1 MSNTKGTSVINSP
14 KGGGAQSG
22 LGEKFSPDLFTGT
35 GNFSVPIA
43 VPPGRNGF
51 QPELSL
57 GYSSGNGNG
66 PFGNGWALSVP
77 GVTRKT
83 SKGIPVYDDESDVF
97 ILSGA
102 EDLVPVAIDNEVLN
116 GANGAVNWQRTY
128 YRPRTEGLFARII
141 HHKRTDGINY
151 WEVRSKDGL
160 ISYYGHPEQPSAQS
174 DCVVSH
180 PEQRAQIF
188 SWHLHKTVDVFGNAI
203 VYAYTR
209 DLVLNKGS
217 RCYDQIYLSSVRY
230 ANYEDATQPAGIN
243 YMCELRLQYEYRP
256 DAFSTY
262 KQGFEIRTTKRCTQI
277 ETYTNAGGLQKT
289 KVYHLAYEG
298 NANPLPLNGMSLLT
312 SVTVEGI
319 KPLASGEDSEY
330 MPPLLF
336 TYAGFTP
343 QKREL
348 NVVKGPIPPQSLA
361 EPGFELMDVT
371 GNGLPDMVQLNGA
384 ARYWMNKGKGQFAP
398 PKELNVAPSVRL
410 DAPGVRVIDA
420 NGDGRSDLLVNNGLL
435 AGYYPG
441 AFKRVWDTSG
451 FKPYKQIP
459 SFHFQDPEVQ
469 LMDLDGDGIT
479 DMLRNGAQFECFYND
494 PEKGFYKVR
503 TVKKTFTDF
512 SFSDPRIRFADM
524 TGDGLQDIVLIS
536 SGRVQYWPNMGYGV
550 FGEKVNMT
558 GAPVFPEQ
566 YDPAQI
572 LIGDVDG
579 DGQADIVF
587 VENNRVTLYINQ
599 SGNGFSEPVRINGTP
614 RVQNPKGLRLADVMG
629 TGQASVVWSFSA
641 FSDAAVG
648 TGAAKMY
655 SLDFTGGNK
664 PYVLEEMN
672 NNMGSV
678 TRVKYGSSVYHY
690 LRDEA
695 QAATR
700 WQTELPFPVQVVNKV
715 EVLDL
720 LSGGKLVTEYAY
732 HHGYWDG
739 AEREFRGF
747 AQVDSTDTESFE
759 AFNTQALFA
768 PGDYFLST
776 GPTRSAVSAT
786 SIAGVSAEHYAP
798 PVLTKS
804 WFYLGAVG
812 DLFRFK
818 ETDFTPAY
826 WAGDAPFLT
835 RPAELNTLLSELP
848 PRARRD
854 ALRTLRGSLLRS
866 ELYALDNSALQ
877 NRPYTVTESV
887 MSLRVE
893 QAPGQLPAV
902 LRASLHSGFGV
913 QGGYVFFPFSVAQ
926 RTTQYERGNDP
937 MHSLS
942 FTKAYDAYGQALAQL
957 SLALPRGASLQS
969 GGTGHYLGTYSETQ
983 YIYQDHPNNPALP
996 YMVNRVKKTTAYDAT
1011 NSAQGQ
1017 GVLAVKDFVFS
1028 SYNPTTLP
1036 VINCTLHYYDGNA
1049 FIGLPFGQIGHY
1061 GAQVRS
1067 ETLILTD
1074 THINAIY
1081 GTNTPECFKA
1091 NPNWTG
1097 SHFPANY
1104 VNELQNSD
1112 TRLGYKDRRTGYPDH
1127 IPGWYAESTRVK
1139 YDFQT
1144 GQTNFKGLTLESKD
1158 TFDVKSDIQYDVYQ
1172 LLPVRSRQY
1181 LNATD
1186 YLETTAQYDYRILQ
1200 PEHITDA
1207 NANISVFD
1215 YSPLGLLKATALIG
1229 KGTEGDY
1236 KQSSGDF
1243 YDKYEPSV
1251 KMDYD
1256 FFAFV
1261 NGNNPVWVKTISRE
1275 QHYQQSVISNTIVKV
1290 EYSDGFGR
1298 LLQTRVQAED
1308 VLFEQSGLSTD
1319 QSQPNAPATGMQRAA
1334 NAPLNVVVSGHKI
1347 YNNKG
1352 KVVEQYEPY
1361 FDSGFLYTPTVVQGV
1376 RARMYYDS
1384 LGRVVRTKHPDGSEQ
1399 RVVFGIPAN
1408 LTNPDVFAP
1417 NPWENYTYD
1426 ANDLASVTNVPNNN
1440 VQATHYFTPKSALVD
1455 ALGRTVETTEFLNN
1469 LNYAD
1474 TVVMQYAYDIR
1485 GNLLYVKDPYSRVVF
1500 EYQYDLRTPG
1510 KDEKLPPLFTKH
1522 IDKGISR
1529 IVPDVQGKPVMS
1541 EDAKGAKSWSAV
1553 DAAGRPTKAWA
1564 KDNVSDTIRLRS
1576 VVQYRGVTSPD
1587 KLVNM
1592 AGQAYKT
1599 FDESGCL
1606 ELVAN
1611 DFKGSP
1617 LHKKQYVVDYG
1628 LIKTALQ
1635 NNQLYKVDWTNLP
1648 NILDNQVFETTM
1660 QYDALG
1666 RTTEIELPKDITNTR
1681 KKITPTYNKA
1691 GGLEKVSFDGTTYV
1705 ENIAY
1710 DAKGQRV
1717 VIAFGNG
1724 IMTRYAYDKQTFRL
1738 KRQKSEKYVKT
1749 ISGNTITYTP
1759 QAGSTKQDDGFDYDL
1774 VGNIMKILHRTTD
1787 CGIAGTVL
1795 GNDALDRAFTYDPL
1809 NRLLT
1814 ASGRESDTQS
1824 SNNFLYDEAPIPGS
1838 PNANHVRAYNRTYS
1852 YDKLGNV
1859 QQVKQLGNNGF
1870 TRDFTYAAN
1879 KNTLTKIEDAT
1890 PTLLESYTY
1899 DANGNQLS
1907 TSLTRSYTWNHADQI
1922 VGFTGSNTLAQ
1933 YDYSGQDR
1941 VSKFVKTGN
1950 DFERTIYIDGVFEHH
1965 ILEKPSA
1972 TYEKN
1977 YVHVM
1982 DDSSRIAE
1990 VRIGQQFPNDIS
2002 DSVVYNLETE
2012 IGSSAVRLDVNGTVI
2027 DKEEYYPFGDSSL
2040 RTFTYKRYRYV
2051 GKERDRESGLYYY
2064 GARYYAAWT
2073 CRFISVDP
2081 LADKYVHIT
2090 PYNYADNNPI
2100 NDFDIDGNQD
2110 GNTQQT
2116 GESAPTNGEAT
2127 GSLYH
2132 NTPVGNNTTHP
2143 DGASGRK
2150 IVTNGFN
2157 AEKYGKY
2164 SNYNWFAKDM
2174 KTANTGRANSA
2185 VEMITLEVKGI
2196 NINDAFVITESQMK
2210 EFSNAALQDMGYE
2223 TKTAFNRATSK
2234 MGSTAR
2240 EAILSEWNART
2251 YGKLGEFM
2259 DAMKKDAYFVKSDG
2273 TYAVSDQRANSGS
2286 IVRAAGNK
2294 AAVMALNGLK
2304 WAGRVLTVVGVAKD
2318 LYDIHTSGYETRT
2331 ILKKAGFWSG
2341 VYAGG
2346 SIAGAAYTATGADFT
2361 GPWGWVG
2368 HAGVTILGGI
2378 AGGIGTEYVIEKIYE
2393 YTDRVGIQH
2402 NQPSNVVRS
2411 SILSATTYRN

>member
-66 PFGNGWALSVP
+66 PFGNSWALSVP

-116 GANGAVNWQRTY
+116 GTNGAVNWQRTY

-209 DLVLNKGS
+209 DLVLNNGG

-230 ANYEDATQPAGIN
+230 ANYEDATQAAGIN
-243 YMCELRLQYEYRP
+243 YMCELRLQYEDRP

-330 MPPLLF
+330 MPPLVF

-420 NGDGRSDLLVNNGLL
+420 NGDGRSDLLVNNGIL

-441 AFKRVWDTSG
+441 AFKRVWDASG

-479 DMLRNGAQFECFYND
+479 DVLRNGAQFECFYND

-566 YDPAQI
+566 YDPVQI

-759 AFNTQALFA
+759 AFNTQTLFA
-768 PGDYFLST
+768 PGDYFIST
-776 GPTRSAVSAT
+776 APTRSAVSTT

-893 QAPGQLPAV
+893 QTPGQLPAV
-902 LRASLHSGFGV
+902 LQASLHSGFGV

-942 FTKAYDAYGQALAQL
+942 FTKAYDAYGQVLAQL

-969 GGTGHYLGTYSETQ
+969 GGTGHHLGTYSETQ

-1011 NSAQGQ
+1011 SSAQGQ

-1081 GTNTPECFKA
+1081 GTTTPECFKA
-1091 NPNWTG
+1091 NPDWIT
-1097 SHFPANY
+1097 HFPVNY
-1104 VNELQNSD
+1104 GNELQNSD
-1112 TRLGYKDRRTGYPDH
+1112 ARLGYKDRTTGYPDH
-1127 IPGWYAESTRVK
+1127 IPGWYAESARVK

-1200 PEHITDA
+1200 PEHITDT
-1207 NANISVFD
+1207 NANISAFD

-1236 KQSSGDF
+1236 RQSSGDF

-1275 QHYQQSVISNTIVKV
+1275 QHYQQSAISNTIVKV

-1319 QSQPNAPATGMQRAA
+1319 QSQPNAPAIGMQRTA

-1376 RARMYYDS
+1376 RVRMYYDG

-1455 ALGRTVETTEFLNN
+1455 ALGRTVETTEFFNN

-1485 GNLLYVKDPYSRVVF
+1485 GNLLYVKDPYNRVVF
-1500 EYQYDLRTPG
+1500 EHQYDLRTPG

-1587 KLVNM
+1587 KLINM
-1592 AGQAYKT
+1592 AGQAFKT
-1599 FDESGCL
+1599 FDEAGSEEIMGH
-1606 ELVAN
+1606 
-1611 DFKGSP
+1611 DFKGNP
-1617 LHKKQYVVDYG
+1617 LEKIRQVISDTELLSIFG
-1628 LIKTALQ
+1628 GASITA
-1635 NNQLYKVDWTNLP
+1635 YKVDWTGLTTS
-1648 NILDNQVFETTM
+1648 ILDTAQYKTTM
-1660 QYDALG
+1660 EYDAMN
-1666 RTTEIELPKDITNTR
+1666 RITKLIYPQDASGTTR
-1681 KKITPTYNKA
+1681 KELVPVYNKA
-1691 GGLEKVSFDGTTYV
+1691 GALERVSLDGTTYV
-1705 ENIAY
+1705 EHIAY
-1710 DAKGQRV
+1710 NAKGQRV
-1717 VIAFGNG
+1717 LLALGNG
-1724 IMTRYAYDKQTFRL
+1724 VMTRYAYNTNTFQL
-1738 KRQKSEKYVKT
+1738 VRQRSESYTKT
-1749 ISGNTITYTP
+1749 GFTFTSTGNV
-1759 QAGSTKQDDGFDYDL
+1759 KQDTAYEFDL
-1774 VGNIMKILHRTTD
+1774 IGNITKTHDKTTA
-1787 CGIAGTVL
+1787 CGVGGTNNL
-1795 GNDALDRAFTYDPL
+1795 TKTFDYDPL
-1809 NRLLT
+1809 NRLLSAT
-1814 ASGRESDTQS
+1814 GRENAPTIAPIWDDSYR
-1824 SNNFLYDEAPIPGS
+1824 SNNDSLTT
-1838 PNANHVRAYNRTYS
+1838 AYTQNYA
-1852 YDKLGNV
+1852 YDKLGNILSLQHIGV
-1859 QQVKQLGNNGF
+1859 NNF
-1870 TRDFTYAAN
+1870 TRQFNYGISNNQLNSVSIGNTTYA
-1879 KNTLTKIEDAT
+1879 
-1890 PTLLESYTY
+1890 YTY
-1899 DANGNQLS
+1899 DANGNQLTETS
-1907 TSLTRSYTWNHADQI
+1907 SRKWEWNAGDMPTCFYVEANGNVTQYTQYLYDGAGKRVKKLVWKTGGQYDSITYINSIFEHRTNGTNIQNTLFVMDNRSQITSLRLGHSFGDTTPAI
-1922 VGFTGSNTLAQ
+1922 
-1933 YDYSGQDR
+1933 
-1941 VSKFVKTGN
+1941 K
-1950 DFERTIYIDGVFEHH
+1950 
-1965 ILEKPSA
+1965 
-1972 TYEKN
+1972 
-1977 YVHVM
+1977 
-1982 DDSSRIAE
+1982 
-1990 VRIGQQFPNDIS
+1990 
-2002 DSVVYNLETE
+2002 YNLENHL
-2012 IGSSAVRLDVNGTVI
+2012 GSTMVTLDNTGANI
-2027 DKEEYYPFGDSSL
+2027 NFEEYYPFGETSFGSYAL
-2040 RTFTYKRYRYV
+2040 KRYKYC
-2051 GKERDRESGLYYY
+2051 GKERDKESGLYYY
-2064 GARYYAAWT
+2064 GARYYNAWT
-2073 CRFISVDP
+2073 CRFVSVDP
-2081 LADKYVHIT
+2081 LAADYSFYT
-2090 PYNYADNNPI
+2090 PYQYAGNQSISFMDLDGLEPAENRKDFYRWKGIDPAVFKQYLNSKVNKYTESDKVEAFGTGRKLTKKDLYKAVDAAYRALYLFKRYSMNMTERNFQKYIIGVGGVDIYSIHELKDYGQFERLINNVNKKIEAQISEATNGMTQDSYMSFTINRAGAGSGARLGIMAI
-2100 NDFDIDGNQD
+2100 NDFNLSFGGTGIYANASVTAYKDNDGKVSY
-2110 GNTQQT
+2110 T
-2116 GESAPTNGEAT
+2116 
-2127 GSLYH
+2127 
-2132 NTPVGNNTTHP
+2132 
-2143 DGASGRK
+2143 AS
-2150 IVTNGFN
+2150 V
-2157 AEKYGKY
+2157 
-2164 SNYNWFAKDM
+2164 
-2174 KTANTGRANSA
+2174 
-2185 VEMITLEVKGI
+2185 
-2196 NINDAFVITESQMK
+2196 
-2210 EFSNAALQDMGYE
+2210 
-2223 TKTAFNRATSK
+2223 
-2234 MGSTAR
+2234 
-2240 EAILSEWNART
+2240 
-2251 YGKLGEFM
+2251 
-2259 DAMKKDAYFVKSDG
+2259 
-2273 TYAVSDQRANSGS
+2273 
-2286 IVRAAGNK
+2286 
-2294 AAVMALNGLK
+2294 
-2304 WAGRVLTVVGVAKD
+2304 
-2318 LYDIHTSGYETRT
+2318 
-2331 ILKKAGFWSG
+2331 
-2341 VYAGG
+2341 
-2346 SIAGAAYTATGADFT
+2346 AYTAYDLYNWGPERRRDPVKEGLGVGDHWDMINLQHIGAKDFHVRVYFKT
-2361 GPWGWVG
+2361 NIISSDGK
-2368 HAGVTILGGI
+2368 
-2378 AGGIGTEYVIEKIYE
+2378 IEKTPYIDASGIDHPDADQDYALPKGS
-2393 YTDRVGIQH
+2393 RV
-2402 NQPSNVVRS
+2402 
-2411 SILSATTYRN
+2411 TYDGRK